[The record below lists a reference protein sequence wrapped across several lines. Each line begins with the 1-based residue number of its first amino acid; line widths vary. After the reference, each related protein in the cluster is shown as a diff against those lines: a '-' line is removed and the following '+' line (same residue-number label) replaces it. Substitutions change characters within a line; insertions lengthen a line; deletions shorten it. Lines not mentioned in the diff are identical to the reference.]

1 MTWSL
6 IALDSRTGE
15 LGIAVATRFFA
26 AGARVPFIAPDVG
39 AIATQALV
47 NPYYGIDGLE
57 LLRAGASPEQALSAL
72 LREDPGRDHRQVHV
86 VNCNGRAAAHTGS
99 SCLAWAGHRLGDGI
113 SLAGNMLAGPEVL
126 ERTAATYLEQA
137 HLPLAQRLILAM
149 QAGEAAGGDRRG
161 KQSAAIL
168 IFDKDEWSSLDIRV
182 DDHADPLSE
191 LARLESV
198 SRMEWVSSFRPYPR
212 QSGGR
217 CRPRSDRRGGRRTN
231 AGGLSGLW

>member
-26 AGARVPFIAPDVG
+26 VGARVPFIAPDAG

-86 VNCNGRAAAHTGS
+86 VNWYGRAAAHTGS
-99 SCLAWAGHRLGDGI
+99 SCLAWAGHRLGDGF

-137 HLPLAQRLILAM
+137 HLPLAQRLIVSM
-149 QAGEAAGGDRRG
+149 QAGEAAGGDSRG

-168 IFDKDEWSSLDIRV
+168 IFEKEEWSSLDIRV

-198 SRMEWVSSFRPYPR
+198 SRMEWVRYRPFVPT
-212 QSGGR
+212 
-217 CRPRSDRRGGRRTN
+217 RPN
-231 AGGLSGLW
+231 PAGVVDHEVIDAAVGAPMQEA